1 MTQTEQ
7 SEKDRE
13 SSRLDYAFKLIKY
26 VNTPRRLAMLVLLI
40 VSMIGC
46 YTLWESRGEL
56 AFAAMSEFGTP
67 QIDEKSVDSNA
78 VKLMA
83 DVGAMSVSVWS
94 VNLNQNRRQAIYLR
108 IGQNRLQYLEGTGD
122 LALRPYSEHSADL
135 IKVITEKTL
144 CSKLIANTAV
154 ADAERKAGVNYV
166 CQAAIP
172 PGYGYMVGLL
182 TTGFYQKPV
191 NEDYI
196 KMRMTQAAEA
206 IIK

>member
-1 MTQTEQ
+1 MTKPEQTNRDLEP
-7 SEKDRE
+7 
-13 SSRLDYAFKLIKY
+13 SRLDYAFKLIKY
-26 VNTPRRLAMLVLLI
+26 VNTPRRLIMLFLLI
-40 VSMIGC
+40 VSLIVC
-46 YTLWESRGEL
+46 YTLWENRREL
-56 AFAAMSEFGTP
+56 AFAAMSDFGAP
-67 QIDEKSVDSNA
+67 QINEGTVDGAA

-182 TTGFYQKPV
+182 TTGFSQKPV

>member
-1 MTQTEQ
+1 MNKPEPNK
-7 SEKDRE
+7 EVEANRF
-13 SSRLDYAFKLIKY
+13 DYAFRLIRY
-26 VNTPRRLAMLVLLI
+26 INTPKRLIMLFLLM
-40 VSMIGC
+40 VSIIIS
-46 YTLWESRGEL
+46 YTLWENRREL
-56 AFAAMSEFGTP
+56 SFAFMSGFGSP
-67 QIDEKSVDSNA
+67 QIEEASVDGNA

-83 DVGAMSVSVWS
+83 DVDAMSVSVWS
-94 VNLNQNRRQAIYLR
+94 VNLNQNRRNAIYLR

-144 CSKLIANTAV
+144 CSRLIANTAV
-154 ADAERKAGVNYV
+154 GEAERKAGVNYV

-182 TTGFYQKPV
+182 TAGFSEKPE